1 MRFKNPGRTKEA
13 WRQHWYGNRE
23 RLLRRA
29 QALGLEVPEEGSIF
43 SDSFRVG
50 RGSIASGATEK
61 FSIASSSTATLDDD
75 GYSMGGSTSEDD
87 DEPPDSL
94 THHHVFTLPKLQ
106 SISGRLST
114 PYLNSID
121 TSPKLHTPPPFFN
134 ISPRGGKRKVDTAS
148 ASSPFVTI
156 GGGGPLIATGNSDQ
170 PSDPASLNPVHPSTS
185 SVREPPQKRARN
197 SVGEKKYGD
206 NSPHSG
212 GDGGFAAT
220 VDNIRMPGGDDTRTV
235 GGSSFLL
242 SDREREALAA
252 LIAREGPNPPPGSL
266 LRFAAK
272 VSTGLAVRVQARYS
286 SLPNSCRTPP
296 VLLRSG

>member
-1 MRFKNPGRTKEA
+1 LRSKNPGRTKEA

-50 RGSIASGATEK
+50 RGSIASSATEK

-75 GYSMGGSTSEDD
+75 SYSMGGSTSEGD

-94 THHHVFTLPKLQ
+94 THHHVFTFPKLQ
-106 SISGRLST
+106 SISGPLST
-114 PYLNSID
+114 SYVNSID
-121 TSPKLHTPPPFFN
+121 TSPKLHIPPPFFN
-134 ISPRGGKRKVDTAS
+134 ISPRGGKRKADTAS

-156 GGGGPLIATGNSDQ
+156 GSGGPLIVTGNSDQ
-170 PSDPASLNPVHPSTS
+170 PSDPAPLNPAHPSTS
-185 SVREPPQKRARN
+185 RVREPPQKRAR
-197 SVGEKKYGD
+197 SWAGESKYGD
-206 NSPHSG
+206 GSPHSG
-212 GDGGFAAT
+212 SDGGSA
-220 VDNIRMPGGDDTRTV
+220 DDIRMPGGDDTKTV
-235 GGSSFLL
+235 GGSAFPL
-242 SDREREALAA
+242 SDREREALAK

-272 VSTGLAVRVQARYS
+272 VSTGLTVRMQARYTS
-286 SLPNSCRTPP
+286 
-296 VLLRSG
+296 